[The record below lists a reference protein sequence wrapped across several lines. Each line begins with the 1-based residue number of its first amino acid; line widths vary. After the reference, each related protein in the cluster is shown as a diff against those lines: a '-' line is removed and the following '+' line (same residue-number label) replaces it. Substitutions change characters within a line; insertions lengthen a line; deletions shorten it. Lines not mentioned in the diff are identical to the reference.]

1 METAPMTEIETSQDG
16 FSVAPMT
23 ADLLPA
29 VVELEKECGLNS
41 RGLESY
47 RKMLSNPKSVLLV
60 ALSSINPT
68 SPISPISPVHPEN
81 EPSRVIGMFSGDVVV
96 DELQVDNLAVSGRR
110 RRKGIGRTLLKFA
123 LAVAAGLGARTA
135 TLEVRSAN
143 SPARSFYENE
153 GFIPV
158 GLRARYYA
166 DPPDDALLLS
176 RNLEES

>member
-1 METAPMTEIETSQDG
+1 MEKAPMTEIETFPAG

-29 VVELEKECGLNS
+29 VVELEKACGLNS

-60 ALSSINPT
+60 ALSSINP
-68 SPISPISPVHPEN
+68 ISPISSISPIHSEN
-81 EPSRVIGMFSGDVVV
+81 EPSRVIGVFSGDVVV
-96 DELQVDNLAVSGRR
+96 DELQIDNLAVSERW
-110 RRKGIGRTLLKFA
+110 RRKGIGRTLLEFA
-123 LAVAAGLGARTA
+123 LAAAAGFGARAA

-143 SPARSFYENE
+143 SPARAFYEKE

-158 GLRARYYA
+158 GLRTRYYTE
-166 DPPDDALLLS
+166 PPDDALLLS
-176 RNLEES
+176 REI

>member
-1 METAPMTEIETSQDG
+1 MEKAPMTEIETSRG

-29 VVELEKECGLNS
+29 VVELEKACGLNS
-41 RGLESY
+41 RGLERY
-47 RKMLSNPKSVLLV
+47 RQMLSNPKAVLLV
-60 ALSSINPT
+60 ALTPIYPVSPIGPIG
-68 SPISPISPVHPEN
+68 PISPI
-81 EPSRVIGMFSGDVVV
+81 IGMFSGDVVV
-96 DELQVDNLAVSGRR
+96 DELQIDNLAVSNRW

-123 LAVAAGLGARTA
+123 LAAAAVLGARSA

-143 SPARSFYENE
+143 SPARAFYEKE

-158 GLRARYYA
+158 GLRTRYYT